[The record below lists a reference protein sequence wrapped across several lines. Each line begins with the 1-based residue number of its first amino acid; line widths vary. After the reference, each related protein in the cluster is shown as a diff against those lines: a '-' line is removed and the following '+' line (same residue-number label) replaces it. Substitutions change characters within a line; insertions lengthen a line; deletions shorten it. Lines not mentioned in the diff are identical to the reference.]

1 MQPLSILFGAGFT
14 VAVGYSF
21 GAVILKTSH
30 SDPAVRFVTG
40 SALLSALVFLAGA
53 LDLFYPSVFLL
64 IGAAAIVLARSE
76 WRVLRLPKFGRGWLI
91 FVPFLVLY
99 LSNAMA
105 PEISFDGSRYH
116 LGFVARF
123 IREHGIHPI
132 RENLYA
138 GFPQG
143 VEMLYAFAFAFGR
156 HSAAAVVHLAFLVA
170 LTWQVFTWTRREG
183 GEVAGLCAAFLVF
196 ASPLMGVDGSS
207 AYIDV
212 AVAAIAFTLFQ
223 LLESRSWTA
232 AGIVAGF
239 AFAAKYTA
247 FVAAPYAW
255 LRSRKLKV
263 AVLAALFLLP
273 WLVKDAIWFHN
284 PLAPFFNHYFP
295 NPYVTASFEKEYR
308 AAQIVPTNPLQLT
321 VWGSSGGLFGPV
333 FLLAPVAL
341 VGFRWRLLGAAA
353 VFGLAFFWNTGAR
366 FLIPSLAFV
375 AIAMC
380 LPLARYPKILFA
392 IMGIHAVL
400 SWPTVVRRYCHADA
414 WRLDKVTYREAL
426 RIKPEEG
433 FLESNLP
440 LYGATRMLERATP
453 PGAVIF
459 TEVPI
464 PEAYTSRDVRVA
476 YQSASNIVSR
486 RVWFTGFVAEH
497 APVWQTTFRFA
508 PRTLNSISVRHAN
521 TMHEVFAYQGD
532 REIPRKGWRAT
543 DPALIDG
550 RLTSFWMSGD
560 TGEAVRVDFG
570 GPQRIERVVV
580 ITALDQP
587 DARLLLDGIDAAVS
601 YEQLPTPIDLRRQ
614 AAFEL
619 RRRGITHFLV
629 FDGQFGA
636 EDLRTRAADWGVTQ
650 VAEYKG
656 ARLYQLP

>member
-1 MQPLSILFGAGFT
+1 LQPLSILFGAGFT

-21 GAVILKTSH
+21 GALILKRSH
-30 SDPAVRFVTG
+30 PDPAVRFVTG

-64 IGAAAIVLARSE
+64 LGTGAIVVARSE
-76 WRVLRLPKFGRGWLI
+76 WRGLRLPKFGRVWLI

-99 LSNAMA
+99 LANAMA

-116 LGFVARF
+116 LGLVARY

-132 RENLYA
+132 RENMYA

-143 VEMLYAFAFAFGR
+143 IEMLYAFAFVFGR

-207 AYIDV
+207 AYNDV

-223 LLESRSWTA
+223 LLETDAFLA
-232 AGIVAGF
+232 AGMVAGF

-247 FVAAPYAW
+247 FVAVPYALW
-255 LRSRKLKV
+255 RSRRLSV
-263 AVLAALFLLP
+263 ALVAAAVILP
-273 WLVKDAIWFHN
+273 WLVKNALWFHN
-284 PLAPFFNHYFP
+284 PVAPFFNHYFL
-295 NPYVTASFEKEYR
+295 NPYVTGSFEREYR
-308 AAQIVPTNPLQLT
+308 ASQILPTNPLQLT
-321 VWGSSGGLFGPV
+321 VWGSSGGLFGPL
-333 FLLAPVAL
+333 FLLAPIAL
-341 VGFRWRLLGAAA
+341 LRWRLVAVAA
-353 VFGLAFFWNTGAR
+353 VFGLGFWGNTGAR

-392 IMGIHAVL
+392 IMGLHAIL

-440 LYGATRMLERATP
+440 LYGATRMLDRATP
-453 PGAVIF
+453 AAAVIF

-486 RVWFTGFVAEH
+486 RVWFTGFVPEH
-497 APVWQTTFRFA
+497 APVWRTTFRFA
-508 PRTLNSISVRHAN
+508 LRTLNSITVRQAQ
-521 TMHEVFAYQGD
+521 TIHEVVAYDGD
-532 REIPRKGWRAT
+532 RELPRTAWRAT

-550 RLTSFWMSGD
+550 RLTSFWMAGDSGQS
-560 TGEAVRVDFG
+560 VRVDFA
-570 GPQRIERVVV
+570 GPERVDRVVV

-587 DARLLLDGIDAAVS
+587 EARLSLDGIEAAVS
-601 YEQLPTPIDLRRQ
+601 FEQLPTPPDLRRQ
-614 AAFEL
+614 SAKEL
-619 RRRGITHFLV
+619 RRRGFTHFLA

-636 EDLRTRAADWGVTQ
+636 DDLRARAPDWGITQ

>member
-1 MQPLSILFGAGFT
+1 LQPLSILFGAGFT

-21 GAVILKTSH
+21 GALILKRSH
-30 SDPAVRFVTG
+30 PDPAVRFVTG

-64 IGAAAIVLARSE
+64 LGAAAIVLARSE
-76 WRVLRLPKFGRGWLI
+76 WLTLRAPKLGRLWLI
-91 FVPFLVLY
+91 FLPFLILY
-99 LSNAMA
+99 LANAMA

-116 LGFVARF
+116 LGFVARYL
-123 IREHGIHPI
+123 REHGIHPI
-132 RENLYA
+132 PENMYA

-212 AVAAIAFTLFQ
+212 AVAAIVFTLFQ
-223 LLESRSWTA
+223 LLEGGPLFA
-232 AGIVAGF
+232 VGMLAGF
-239 AFAAKYTA
+239 AFGAKYTA
-247 FVAAPYAW
+247 FVAVPYALW
-255 LRSRKLKV
+255 RYRRLTV
-263 AVLAALFLLP
+263 AVVAALFLLP
-273 WLVKDAIWFHN
+273 WLVKDAVWFHN
-284 PLAPFFNHYFP
+284 PVAPFFNHYFP

-308 AAQIVPTNPLQLT
+308 AAQIVPTSPLDLT
-321 VWGSSGGLFGPV
+321 MWGSAGGLFGPV
-333 FLLAPVAL
+333 FLLAPLAFL
-341 VGFRWRLLGAAA
+341 GLRWRLLSAAA

-392 IMGIHAVL
+392 IIGLHAIL
-400 SWPTVVRRYCHADA
+400 SWPTVVRRYCHRDA

-440 LYGATRMLERATP
+440 LYGAARMLDRAAP
-453 PGAVIF
+453 ANAVIF

-464 PEAYTSRDVRVA
+464 PEAYTSREVRVA
-476 YQSASNIVSR
+476 YQSAANTVSR
-486 RVWFTGFVAEH
+486 RVFFTGFVPEH
-497 APVWQTTFRFA
+497 APVWRTTYRFP
-508 PRTLNSISVRHAN
+508 PRTMSAIRIREAGPAN
-521 TMHEVFAYQGD
+521 WTVHEVQTFQGD
-532 REIPRKGWRAT
+532 RPVVLPPSAVT
-543 DPALIDG
+543 DG
-550 RLTSFWMSGD
+550 RLTSLWMADAGQALELTFPPAGMD
-560 TGEAVRVDFG
+560 
-570 GPQRIERVVV
+570 RIV
-580 ITALDQP
+580 IATAMDQP
-587 DARLLLDGIDAAVS
+587 GARLTIDGISAAPEFDQVAAPS
-601 YEQLPTPIDLRRQ
+601 DLRRQ
-614 AAFEL
+614 AALEL
-619 RRRGITHFLV
+619 HRRGFTHFLA
-629 FDGQFGA
+629 FDGDFGA
-636 EDLRTRAADWGVTQ
+636 DDLRTRAVEWGITQ
-650 VAEYKG
+650 IAEYKG

>member
-1 MQPLSILFGAGFT
+1 LQPLSILFGAGFT

-21 GAVILKTSH
+21 GALILKRSH
-30 SDPAVRFVTG
+30 PDPAVRFVTG

-64 IGAAAIVLARSE
+64 LGGTAIVLARAE
-76 WRVLRLPKFGRGWLI
+76 WRELRFPKFGRNWLI

-99 LSNAMA
+99 LANAMA

-116 LGFVARF
+116 LGFVARY

-132 RENLYA
+132 RESLYA

-207 AYIDV
+207 AYVDV

-223 LLESRSWTA
+223 LLETRAFFA
-232 AGIVAGF
+232 AGMLAGF

-247 FVAAPYAW
+247 FLAVPYAVW
-255 LRSRKLKV
+255 RSRRLKV
-263 AVLAALFLLP
+263 AAVAALVILP
-273 WLVKDAIWFHN
+273 WLVKDAVWFHN
-284 PLAPFFNHYFP
+284 PVAPFFNRYFL
-295 NPYVTASFEKEYR
+295 NQYVTASFEKEYR
-308 AAQIVPTNPLQLT
+308 AAQILPTNPLQLT

-333 FLLAPVAL
+333 FLLAPLAL
-341 VGFRWRLLGAAA
+341 VGLRWRLLGAAA

-392 IMGIHAVL
+392 IMGLHAVL

-440 LYGATRMLERATP
+440 LYGATRMLDRATP
-453 PGAVIF
+453 TGSVIF

-476 YQSASNIVSR
+476 YQSASNIVAR
-486 RVWFTGFVAEH
+486 RVWFSGFVPEH

-508 PRTLNSISVRHAN
+508 PRIRDSINLRESGPTNWSV
-521 TMHEVFAYQGD
+521 HELFAYEGGRKID
-532 REIPRKGWRAT
+532 RG
-543 DPALIDG
+543 
-550 RLTSFWMSGD
+550 LTSLWMSGD
-560 TGEAVRVDFG
+560 AGESVRVNFG
-570 GPQRIERVVV
+570 GPQRIDRVVV
-580 ITALDQP
+580 ITAMDQP
-587 DARLLLDGIDAAVS
+587 DARLSLDGIEAAVS
-601 YEQLPTPIDLRRQ
+601 YGQLPTPPDLRRK
-614 AAFEL
+614 AAMEL
-619 RRRGITHFLV
+619 RRRGFTHFLA
-629 FDGQFGA
+629 FDGEFGA
-636 EDLRTRAADWGVTQ
+636 DDLRARASDWDITQ